1 MPDSNPNSSQSGP
14 ERKQAKN
21 GQRKMLI
28 LRGGKYNRKKKRYP
42 RCLWTVPLFRGCKGH
57 LYPWTNGQLCPCSGM
72 SLVGAYSGT
81 RGRNLIRSCRKSR
94 LESFCSHLSSNQF
107 PDRDV
112 CCYLH
117 RGTHPHS
124 GKSNC
129 WGLLAGGQSR
139 ERAKLLCLV
148 AHRVRK
154 IQDFKHASTHRS
166 FRPAP
171 YLEM

>member
-28 LRGGKYNRKKKRYP
+28 LRGGKYNRKKEKRYP
-42 RCLWTVPLFRGCKGH
+42 RCLWTVPLFRGYKGH
-57 LYPWTNGQLCPCSGM
+57 LYPWTNGQLGPCSGM

-94 LESFCSHLSSNQF
+94 LESFCSHISSNQF
-107 PDRDV
+107 PVRDM
-112 CCYLH
+112 CWYLH
-117 RGTHPHS
+117 RGAHPHS

-129 WGLLAGGQSR
+129 WGLLVGGQSR
-139 ERAKLLCLV
+139 ERAKLLWLTGWEKSRILSMLRPIV
-148 AHRVRK
+148 ASDQPH
-154 IQDFKHASTHRS
+154 I
-166 FRPAP
+166 
-171 YLEM
+171 